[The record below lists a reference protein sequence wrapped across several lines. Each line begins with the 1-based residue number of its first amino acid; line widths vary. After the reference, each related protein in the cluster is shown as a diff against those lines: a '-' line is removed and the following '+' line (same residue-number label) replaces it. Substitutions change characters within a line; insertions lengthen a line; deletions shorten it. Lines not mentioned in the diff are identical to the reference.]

1 MFVLNS
7 QCPYLLNQLGM
18 VHIIKEAFNIKL
30 YYIMQFC
37 ELHQIVGSL
46 NSVLHG
52 AIWSEAVAAITEFGF
67 ANWFHTVE
75 HWPCIRTSSVIERPN
90 RDTRCRIH
98 VVRTFP
104 NGNSA
109 LTLPRAMPHHV
120 ADIHS
125 SNSKHINIKPLVTS
139 TLHIRILHLLGERC
153 PYQYARND
161 K

>member
-1 MFVLNS
+1 
-7 QCPYLLNQLGM
+7 M
-18 VHIIKEAFNIKL
+18 VESRAIIAVSLIKFTKKRCIL
-30 YYIMQFC
+30 KSRTQRFFC
-37 ELHQIVGSL
+37 AYKTYPDISTHE
-46 NSVLHG
+46 
-52 AIWSEAVAAITEFGF
+52 TERSPAGCRASFQ
-67 ANWFHTVE
+67 NYCNTVE

-90 RDTRCRIH
+90 RGTRCRIH

-161 K
+161 KQARAF

>member
-67 ANWFHTVE
+67 ANWFHNLLDTLLYQPV
-75 HWPCIRTSSVIERPN
+75 PYTRDSKRSCFSIRLRDFFPSDWLGPVAMFSCYDRPYLFDN
-90 RDTRCRIH
+90 FFRR
-98 VVRTFP
+98 
-104 NGNSA
+104 
-109 LTLPRAMPHHV
+109 
-120 ADIHS
+120 
-125 SNSKHINIKPLVTS
+125 
-139 TLHIRILHLLGERC
+139 
-153 PYQYARND
+153 
-161 K
+161 